1 MKNIFQKNHRVLFY
15 ASWLIIGLIQ
25 SYYTELLDDE
35 AYYWVFSRF
44 LDWGYFDHPPM
55 IALMIKAGYAV
66 FHNELGVRI
75 ISLLLNIA
83 TLFLLE
89 KLIAKKND
97 LLFYAIA
104 FSLAVI
110 QIGGIL
116 AVPDS
121 PLIFFTALF
130 FWCYKKFTE
139 NSSSANTILL
149 GIVAACLLYS
159 KYHGVLIIFF
169 VLISNFKLFTNYK
182 TYLAGII
189 ALVCFVP
196 HLIWQYNHDW
206 VSFRYHLF
214 ESNVNPYKFSYTTEY
229 IAGQLLLAGPIAGI
243 IIVPAAILYKTK
255 SSLEKA
261 LKFTLIGLYVFF
273 LISSFRGRVEA
284 NWTSAAIVP
293 LVILSHQFLNNRVK
307 WRKVLYYSLPV
318 TIVLVLAVRVAMIK
332 DIVPVKAIKERF
344 HSWHKWPQQMK
355 ERTKG
360 LPVAFNSSYQR
371 ASKYWFYSGQ
381 VTYSPN
387 WYRGRKNNYNFWPVE
402 DSLLG
407 KPVYILDVYNLEQF
421 KDSMNTSIGTVGYR
435 YDSAYAS
442 FTKVKLNIGTKK
454 IILKKGEPFNCKL
467 TAEFPKVY
475 YDYVLSDT
483 TRKVKLYYGAFIKN
497 EFVKETGK
505 EISLYDLIDNKQIP
519 LQINVDLP
527 PGKYFLRLSL
537 QSGINTA
544 THNSDKIEL
553 VVIE

>member
-1 MKNIFQKNHRVLFY
+1 MKNIFQKNHRLLFY
-15 ASWLIIGLIQ
+15 SFWFIAGLIQ

-55 IALMIKAGYAV
+55 IALMIKAGYAI

-83 TLFLLE
+83 TLLLIE
-89 KLIAKKND
+89 KLIARKND

-104 FSLAVI
+104 FSLAII

-130 FWCYKKFTE
+130 FWCYKKFIE
-139 NSSSANTILL
+139 NSTWLNTFLL
-149 GIVAACLLYS
+149 GIVATCLLYS
-159 KYHGVLIIFF
+159 KYHGVLIVFF
-169 VLISNFKLFTNYK
+169 VLISNPKLFTNYK

-196 HLIWQYNHDW
+196 HLLWQYNHDW

-214 ESNVNPYKFSYTTEY
+214 ESNVNPYKFSFTTEY

-243 IIVPAAILYKTK
+243 IIVPAALLYRTK
-255 SSLEKA
+255 NSVEKA
-261 LKFTLIGLYVFF
+261 LKFTLAGLYIFF

-293 LVILSHQFLNNRVK
+293 LVILSHQFLYNRIK
-307 WRKVLYYSLPV
+307 WRKILYYSLPI
-318 TIVLVLAVRVAMIK
+318 TILLVLIVRVAMIK
-332 DIVPVKAIKERF
+332 DILPIPAIKERF
-344 HSWHKWPQQMK
+344 HSWHTWPQEMK

-381 VTYSPN
+381 MTYSPN

-421 KDSMNTSIGTVGYR
+421 RDSMNTPIGTVGYR

-442 FTKVKLNIGTKK
+442 FTKVKLSIGTKK
-454 IILKKGEPFNCKL
+454 IILKKGEPFNCQL

-475 YDYVLSDT
+475 YNYVLSDT
-483 TRKVKLYYGAFIKN
+483 TRRVKLYYGAFIKN
-497 EFVKETGK
+497 EFVKENVK
-505 EISLYDLIDNKQIP
+505 EIALYDLIDNKRIP
-519 LQINVDLP
+519 LQFNFDLP
-527 PGKYFLRLSL
+527 AGNYFLRLSL
-537 QSGINTA
+537 QSGINTS

-553 VVIE
+553 VVE

>member
-1 MKNIFQKNHRVLFY
+1 MKNIFQRNHRVLFY
-15 ASWLIIGLIQ
+15 SFWLLIGLIQ

-55 IALMIKAGYAV
+55 IAPMIKAGYAV
-66 FHNELGVRI
+66 FPNELGVRI
-75 ISLLLNIA
+75 ISLLLNIG
-83 TLFLLE
+83 TLLLLE
-89 KLIAKKND
+89 KLIARKND
-97 LLFYAIA
+97 LLFYVIA

-130 FWCYKKFTE
+130 FWCYKKFIE
-139 NSSSANTILL
+139 NSSWANTFLL
-149 GIVAACLLYS
+149 GVVAACLLYS
-159 KYHGVLIIFF
+159 KYHGVLIVFF
-169 VLISNFKLFTNYK
+169 VLISNLKLFTNYK
-182 TYLAGII
+182 TYIAGII
-189 ALVCFVP
+189 ALTCYVP

-243 IIVPAAILYKTK
+243 IIVPAALLYRAKG
-255 SSLEKA
+255 SLEKA
-261 LKFTLIGLYVFF
+261 LKFTLVGLYIFF

-293 LVILSHQFLNNRVK
+293 LVILSHRFLSNKIK
-307 WRKVLYYSLPV
+307 WRKVLYYTLPV
-318 TIVLVLAVRVAMIK
+318 TILLVLAVRVAMIK
-332 DIVPVKAIKERF
+332 DIAPVKAIKERF
-344 HSWHKWPQQMK
+344 HSWHTWPQEMK

-381 VTYSPN
+381 MTYSPN
-387 WYRGRKNNYNFWPVE
+387 WYRGRRNNYNFWPLE

-407 KPVYILDVYNLEQF
+407 KPVYILDVYNREQF
-421 KDSMNTSIGTVGYR
+421 TDTLLTPIGTVGYR
-435 YDSAYAS
+435 YDSAYVS
-442 FTKVKLNIGTKK
+442 FGRVKLDIGTKK
-454 IILKKGEPFNCKL
+454 IKLKRGEIFNCNLSAK
-467 TAEFPKVY
+467 FPKAHY
-475 YDYVLSDT
+475 AYVMADT
-483 TRKVKLYYGAFIKN
+483 ARNVKLFYGVFVKN
-497 EFVKETGK
+497 EFVKE
-505 EISLYDLIDNKQIP
+505 IDNEIKLYSLTNNRHPAQ
-519 LQINVDLP
+519 QINFDLP

-537 QSGINTA
+537 QSGINTS

-553 VVIE
+553 VVE

>member
-15 ASWLIIGLIQ
+15 AFWLIAGLIQ

-55 IALMIKAGYAV
+55 IALMIKAGYTV

-89 KLIAKKND
+89 KLIARKND

-104 FSLAVI
+104 FSLVVI

-130 FWCYKKFTE
+130 FFCYKKFIE
-139 NSSSANTILL
+139 NSSWANTFLL

-169 VLISNFKLFTNYK
+169 VLISNLKLFTNYK

-189 ALVCFVP
+189 ALICFVP
-196 HLIWQYNHDW
+196 HLLWQYNHDW

-229 IAGQLLLAGPIAGI
+229 LAGQLLLAGPIAGI
-243 IIVPAAILYKTK
+243 IIVPAALLYKTK
-255 SSLEKA
+255 GSLEKA
-261 LKFTLIGLYVFF
+261 LKFTLVGLYIFF

-293 LVILSHQFLNNRVK
+293 LVILSHQFLYNRIK
-307 WRKVLYYSLPV
+307 WRKVLYYTLPL
-318 TIVLVLAVRVAMIK
+318 TIALVLAARVAMIK

-344 HSWHKWPQQMK
+344 HSWHNWPQEMK

-360 LPVAFNSSYQR
+360 LPIAFNSSYQR

-381 VTYSPN
+381 MTYSPN

-402 DSLLG
+402 DFLLG

-421 KDSMNTSIGTVGYR
+421 RDSMNTPIGTVGYR

-475 YDYVLSDT
+475 YDYILSDT

-505 EISLYDLIDNKQIP
+505 EIALYDLIDNKQIP
-519 LQINVDLP
+519 LQINFDLP
-527 PGKYFLRLSL
+527 AGKYFLRLSL
-537 QSGINTA
+537 QSGINTS
-544 THNSDKIEL
+544 THNSGKIEL
-553 VVIE
+553 VLE